1 MAQPPYDDV
10 AALIRRLREART
22 TARDALNER
31 KVIESRLLQVEGDG
45 PYPFPFPHLDARLI
59 EEMLLLMDAD
69 EEYRYTTSS
78 PRYLDGRFIVTTAN
92 VNEYQSRLFGP
103 LPHEDMRRIFMAYV
117 RDLERAGVDCRHYR
131 TTMRYN
137 YEQGDD
143 ASTGYRLEVPLDYLR
158 RKGGMDG

>member
-1 MAQPPYDDV
+1 MAQPPFDDV
-10 AALIRRLREART
+10 AALIRSLREART

-31 KVIESRLLQVEGDG
+31 KAIEARLAAAKDQG
-45 PYPFPFPHLDARLI
+45 PFPFPFPHQGSQLV
-59 EEMLLLMDAD
+59 EEMLRMMDED
-69 EEYRYTTSS
+69 EEYRYVTAS
-78 PRYLDGRFIVTTAN
+78 PRYLDGHFIVTTAN
-92 VNEYQSRLFGP
+92 VNEYQARLFGP
-103 LPHEDMRRIFMAYV
+103 LPHEDMRRIFVAYV
-117 RDLERAGVDCRHYR
+117 RRLEREGVDCRHYR